1 MNPFINSLTAR
12 KTGRTVV
19 AGPGEATAIG
29 NIVAQMIEAG
39 DFKDLMEARK
49 CIYDSFGVKEYS
61 PFGEIIA
68 RGKL

>member
-12 KTGRTVV
+12 KTGRTVI

-29 NIVAQMIEAG
+29 NIAAQMIEAG
-39 DFKDLMEARK
+39 DFKDLMEARR
-49 CIYDSFGVKEYS
+49 CIYLSFGVKEYL
-61 PFGEIIA
+61 PTDPVIA